1 MNRTEAK
8 KIAETITMEQIR
20 EMFMKAQELIKDWT
34 VPSNVNLGLSKG
46 VAFNILSAGELKK
59 KKEHMAKTTKK
70 MHHMA
75 KINAIREFG
84 EYLPGYK
91 KPVKVKTNDINV
103 AHQEPKFIIP

>member
-46 VAFNILSAGELKK
+46 VAFNILSAGDL
-59 KKEHMAKTTKK
+59 TKK